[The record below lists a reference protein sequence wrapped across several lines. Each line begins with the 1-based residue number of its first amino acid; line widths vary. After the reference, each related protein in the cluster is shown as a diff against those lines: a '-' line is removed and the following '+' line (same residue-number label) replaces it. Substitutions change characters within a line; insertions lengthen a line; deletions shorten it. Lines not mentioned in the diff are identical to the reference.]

1 MANITVP
8 GLPAKTGTI
17 LDAAYLH
24 LNESSVDK
32 KITMAQLLAKIESQY
47 SADIATFLGS
57 ANKSEGRANLSIDRR
72 VTVDDANYTIL
83 ATDKVVAQI
92 GTMSAARTF
101 SLPAANTVEAGAKII
116 VIDESGSVDIVNKII
131 VQRNGTDTIDG
142 QTSIDINK
150 KYGQLELICDGTD
163 SWKIVSS
170 GASILQN
177 DFINKNLII
186 NGDFEIAQRGT
197 SFITPVNADYTL
209 DRWSYTKVTT
219 SATHTIT
226 QDSDVPTVAQ
236 AGRYIPN
243 SILIDCTTADAT
255 VDAAD
260 FIALIQIIEGYNFQA
275 IAQKTFTISFWV
287 KATKTGI
294 YCVSVQNDGN
304 DRSYVAEY
312 TVNASNTWEFKTV
325 TVAPSP
331 SAGTWNYTNGQG
343 LFVFFNLMVGSNRR
357 TTPNTWQTGNFQGTS
372 NQVNAC
378 DSADNNFR
386 LAGVQVEAGSVA
398 TEFEERSISKELIL
412 CQRYYEKSYDFG
424 VNPGTATG
432 NGSSGYTNQSGQGN
446 LHTTFFSVK
455 KRAAPSI
462 VSYSTN
468 TGAASKIYAS
478 TGSDV
483 ASSVSS
489 VGFGAFHNRPTTST
503 TLAEL
508 FYQWTAN
515 AEL

>member
-32 KITMAQLLAKIESQY
+32 KVTIAQLLAKIEAQY
-47 SADIATFLGS
+47 SADIVSFLGS
-57 ANKSEGRANLSIDRR
+57 ANKAEGRANLSIDRR
-72 VTVDDANYTIL
+72 VTVDNANYTIL

-101 SLPAANTVEAGAKII
+101 SLPAASTVQAGAEII
-116 VIDESGSVDIVNKII
+116 IIDESGSVDSTNKII

-197 SFITPVNADYTL
+197 SFTPLANDDYTL
-209 DRWSYTKVTT
+209 DRWQYQKGGAMVHDLS
-219 SATHTIT
+219 
-226 QDSDVPTVAQ
+226 QFSDVPTVAQ

-243 SILIDCTTADAT
+243 SMSIDCVTIDSSI
-255 VDAAD
+255 AAGE
-260 FIALIQIIEGYNFQA
+260 FSYIWQKVEGYNFQE

-287 KATKTGI
+287 KATKTGT
-294 YCVSVQNDGN
+294 YCIALRNNGF

-312 TVNASNTWEFKTV
+312 TVNASNTWEFKTI
-325 TVAPSP
+325 TIEASP
-331 SAGTWNYTNGQG
+331 NAGGWNYTNGLG
-343 LFVFFNLMVGSNRR
+343 IGIAWILAAGSTFQ
-357 TTPNTWQTGNFQGTS
+357 TTAGSWQTGNFLATT

-378 DSADNNFR
+378 DSTSNNFR

-398 TEFEERSISKELIL
+398 TEFEKRSISKELIL

-468 TGAASKIYAS
+468 TGAASKIYVS

-489 VGFGAFHNRPTTST
+489 VGFGAFHNRPTTTT